1 MEKRERVW
9 AKEAADA
16 KALRGDRVCL
26 VDRLERGVGG
36 ESGPSPSGQ
45 VGRVLLYINTMGQV

>member
-1 MEKRERVW
+1 M
-9 AKEAADA
+9 ADA
-16 KALRGDRVCL
+16 KALRRDRVCL

-45 VGRVLLYINTMGQV
+45 VGRVLLYINIMGQV

>member
-1 MEKRERVW
+1 M
-9 AKEAADA
+9 ADA

-26 VDRLERGVGG
+26 VDILERGVGG
-36 ESGPSPSGQ
+36 ESGPSSGQ